1 MCSEATS
8 GKDAETPLGPEDF
21 REPIEFLYGVHERL
35 RRHCENLV
43 RLAKNPEA
51 AETPEVAARKSI
63 SASTRQPQVAAAVLQ
78 FLETDLPLHRA
89 DEEEDLFPLLERRTP
104 LPETGSHDELL
115 SSLAVLRQEHRDDI
129 EQGHSLF
136 PPLRLIA
143 DGEAPRDPEMF
154 RHYVRAFVQ
163 LQRGHQAL
171 ENLTPEDLAEL
182 GRKMAARR
190 GLLFAG

>member
-1 MCSEATS
+1 MS
-8 GKDAETPLGPEDF
+8 DRDLETPLGPEDF
-21 REPIEFLYGVHERL
+21 REPIEFLYGTHERL

-43 RLAKNPEA
+43 RLAKDPTAPEA
-51 AETPEVAARKSI
+51 LEI
-63 SASTRQPQVAAAVLQ
+63 AAVVLG

-104 LPETGSHDELL
+104 IPETGSHDELL
-115 SSLAVLRQEHRDDI
+115 SALAVLRQEHRDDI

-136 PPLRLIA
+136 AALRLIV

-154 RHYVRAFVQ
+154 RHYVQAFVK
-163 LQRGHQAL
+163 LQRGHQAM
-171 ENLTPEDLAEL
+171 ENRVVLPAAFERLTAEDLAEL